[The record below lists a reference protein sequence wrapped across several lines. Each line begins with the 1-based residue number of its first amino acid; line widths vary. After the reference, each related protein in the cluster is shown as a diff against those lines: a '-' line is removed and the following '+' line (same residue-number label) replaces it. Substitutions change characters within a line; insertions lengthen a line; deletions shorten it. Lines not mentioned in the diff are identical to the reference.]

1 MSEAANKKKQEE
13 EDMARGCGCFI
24 VLGIVLCI
32 LLWVLNDSV
41 DAVKEVSLRDLLYAH
56 TALEFN
62 TPLHQKKQDRILRDA
77 EFEDVDVSDI
87 FYKII
92 STSKK
97 VDKLKLIEGALI
109 SGLRTVLLTM
119 NVTSTVSGKPKTV
132 KIKMQFLVQDR
143 NIWKLKFAK
152 VLGIRMIILRDEEG
166 QCTISDHFET
176 VIVAVDIAQKIK
188 NNEAV
193 HARDYRKRVY

>member
-1 MSEAANKKKQEE
+1 MSETANKKKQEE
-13 EDMARGCGCFI
+13 EDMAKGCGCFI
-24 VLGIVLCI
+24 VLCIVFCI
-32 LLWVLNDSV
+32 LLWVLNNSV
-41 DAVKEVSLRDLLYAH
+41 DAVKEVSLRDLVYAH

-62 TPLHQKKQDRILRDA
+62 TPLHQAKQDKILRSL
-77 EFEDVDVSDI
+77 EFEDVDISDM

-92 STSKK
+92 SSSKR
-97 VDKLKLIEGALI
+97 VNKLKLIDGALI

-132 KIKMQFLVQDR
+132 SVKIQFVVQDR
-143 NIWKLKFAK
+143 NIWKLKLAK

-188 NNEAV
+188 NNDAV
-193 HARDYRKRVY
+193 HAQDYRERVY